1 MIFLGRTIVPLAWL
15 WKYESYIYKHR
26 ENLVEPIY
34 VAAFISFIIGLL
46 GYFVVR
52 FWILPIGRYIQVK
65 GRFASDLRTL
75 LDMLQAEQP
84 YKTENSQKQDQQV
97 SLRRHSSDLVS
108 IYQNE
113 LPYWYRLYLESKK
126 EQPLEAAE
134 FSMRL
139 SNTRKLE
146 HAIRQADEIKGFL
159 RLK

>member
-1 MIFLGRTIVPLAWL
+1 M
-15 WKYESYIYKHR
+15 

-34 VAAFISFIIGLL
+34 VAAFFSFVFGLL
-46 GYFVVR
+46 GYIVVR
-52 FWILPIGRYIQVK
+52 FWILPIGRYIRVK
-65 GRFASDLRTL
+65 DRFASDLRTL
-75 LDMLQAEQP
+75 LDMLQDEQP
-84 YKTENSQKQDQQV
+84 YHTENSQIQDRRV
-97 SLRRHSSDLVS
+97 SLRRYSSDLVS
-108 IYQNE
+108 IYQKE

-146 HAIRQADEIKGFL
+146 HASRQADEIKGFL

>member
-1 MIFLGRTIVPLAWL
+1 M
-15 WKYESYIYKHR
+15 
-26 ENLVEPIY
+26 EPIY
-34 VAAFISFIIGLL
+34 VAAFISFVVGLF
-46 GYFVVR
+46 GYIMVR
-52 FWILPIGRYIQVK
+52 FWILPIGRYIKVK
-65 GRFASDLRTL
+65 SRFASDLSVF
-75 LDMLQAEQP
+75 LDMLQAEQSRNS
-84 YKTENSQKQDQQV
+84 ENSQIQDRQV
-97 SLRRHSSDLVS
+97 SIRRHSSDLVS

-146 HAIRQADEIKGFL
+146 HAFRQAEEIKGFL